1 MNQEE
6 TPMYFWRNGAIAP
19 TSIRDFERL
28 FVTFIDSY
36 CVDTSYNE
44 TYSRYGS
51 YIHLEDEERDAAN
64 YEFNDQWEP
73 CDFDNFPAEFK
84 ASLLL
89 LGIT

>member
-36 CVDTSYNE
+36 CLDTTYE
-44 TYSRYGS
+44 QTYSRYGS
-51 YIHLEDEERDAAN
+51 YIAIDSDRDDPA
-64 YEFNDQWEP
+64 YGLNDHWEP
-73 CDFDNFPAEFK
+73 CEFDEFPAEFK